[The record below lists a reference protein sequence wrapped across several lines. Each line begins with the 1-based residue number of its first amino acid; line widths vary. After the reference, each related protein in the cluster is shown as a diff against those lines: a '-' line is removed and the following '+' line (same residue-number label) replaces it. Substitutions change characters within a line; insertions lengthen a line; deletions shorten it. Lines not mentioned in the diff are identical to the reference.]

1 MRLVLAIAVVFACP
15 LAAAAQSA
23 GDRYGP
29 WSNARVESAAT
40 AAAGAAYQGRTLG
53 WANKQVLAP
62 EPQQAEIRPQPAA
75 ANSLPAAPSI
85 YRASPA
91 STYVP
96 FQPQVPLSMQ
106 RGAPVAPVAPPVQP
120 PAAQPRNALPTSIY
134 GATTPQAAPAPTAA
148 PQKLAALALAPTPTP
163 ARTVGGA
170 TRLYS
175 VHRGYGLTPDAIP
188 EPPAGNRYVLIGPP
202 DGGGV
207 ETKSNIEDDAP
218 DNRPADF

>member
-40 AAAGAAYQGRTLG
+40 AAAGATYQGRTLG
-53 WANKQVLAP
+53 WANKQIPAP
-62 EPQQAEIRPQPAA
+62 EPRQAESRPQAMA
-75 ANSLPAAPSI
+75 LSNLPAAPSI
-85 YRASPA
+85 YRAPPT
-91 STYVP
+91 STYLP

-106 RGAPVAPVAPPVQP
+106 QAAPVAPIAPPVQP
-120 PAAQPRNALPTSIY
+120 PAAPPRKALPTSIY
-134 GATTPQAAPAPTAA
+134 GAATPQAAPPAPTAA
-148 PQKLAALALAPTPTP
+148 PQKLAALTPTPTP
-163 ARTVGGA
+163 VRTVGGA

-207 ETKSNIEDDAP
+207 EAKSNIEDDAS

>member
-53 WANKQVLAP
+53 WANKQIAGP
-62 EPQQAEIRPQPAA
+62 KPQQAEIRPQPTAA
-75 ANSLPAAPSI
+75 SNLPAAPGI
-85 YRASPA
+85 YRAPPA

-106 RGAPVAPVAPPVQP
+106 QAALVAPVAPPVQP
-120 PAAQPRNALPTSIY
+120 AAAQPRKALPTSIY
-134 GATTPQAAPAPTAA
+134 GEAAPQAAPAPAA
-148 PQKLAALALAPTPTP
+148 PPQKLAALAPTPTP

-207 ETKSNIEDDAP
+207 EAKSNIEDDAP
-218 DNRPADF
+218 DNRPAAF

>member
-62 EPQQAEIRPQPAA
+62 DPQQAESRPQPVAL
-75 ANSLPAAPSI
+75 NSLPAAPSI
-85 YRASPA
+85 YRAPPA

-106 RGAPVAPVAPPVQP
+106 QAAPVAPVAPPVR
-120 PAAQPRNALPTSIY
+120 PATAQPRKALPTSIY
-134 GATTPQAAPAPTAA
+134 GATTPQIAPAPTAA
-148 PQKLAALALAPTPTP
+148 PQKLAALAPTPTP

-207 ETKSNIEDDAP
+207 EAKSNIEDDAP